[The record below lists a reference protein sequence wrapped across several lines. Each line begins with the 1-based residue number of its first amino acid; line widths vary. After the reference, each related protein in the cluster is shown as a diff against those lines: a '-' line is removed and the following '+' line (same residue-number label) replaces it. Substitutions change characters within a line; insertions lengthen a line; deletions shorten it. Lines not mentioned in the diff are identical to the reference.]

1 MQPIPHFLLAIYGR
15 SGYVWHQIEIRS
27 VSITYSQVDLNSEL
41 QGFEESRLP
50 TFTAEESAEVAGA
63 FDFLGMNVYSTD
75 LTYPGPG
82 YAGVSWYDDKDTSV
96 ADDPKEYVHK

>member
-1 MQPIPHFLLAIYGR
+1 MDVI
-15 SGYVWHQIEIRS
+15 YVWHQIEIRS

-82 YAGVSWYDDKDTSV
+82 YTGVSWYDDKDTSV
-96 ADDPKEYVHK
+96 ADDPKGAVHK

>member
-1 MQPIPHFLLAIYGR
+1 M
-15 SGYVWHQIEIRS
+15 
-27 VSITYSQVDLNSEL
+27 DLNSEQ

-82 YAGVSWYDDKDTSV
+82 YTGVSWYDDKDTSV
-96 ADDPKEYVHK
+96 TDDPKGSIRPLMMSATFMGILDLPLCPNFT